1 MFRSFYIWGLVDP
14 KASQIPQ
21 ESKKCTQR
29 VWFSNANQSVDYT
42 PSHLLYEFLHS
53 LSSLPSSPASP
64 EPGIRQ
70 LGVLFCPHSSL
81 QSCGIAD
88 YKPVYPVPPS
98 LPQEITRKAF
108 VHRHSPSLLPSH
120 GILPFFRTVH
130 SEQCFWWQLSPDLWV
145 LPYSSSEIYHRQ
157 LF

>member
-14 KASQIPQ
+14 KASQIPR
-21 ESKKCTQR
+21 ESKKMHPE
-29 VWFSNANQSVDYT
+29 SVIFKCKSVCRLYPQPPPLWVST
-42 PSHLLYEFLHS
+42 LTIFLALITWARYPTTRGALL
-53 LSSLPSSPASP
+53 
-64 EPGIRQ
+64 
-70 LGVLFCPHSSL
+70 PHSSL